1 MDFHILGKKGQLNI
15 GFMIAVVLL
24 LAVII
29 FSVVQIIDMVP
40 PIKDRS
46 DQAFLKASA
55 YKLSEIVID
64 GAGYPKDW
72 GDNPAVL
79 DVLGLA
85 EYSSEAER
93 TRTGKL
99 DPDKVSYA
107 NNSTLYSDFKSGL
120 SLDSAVNFRLLIEND
135 TSTVLDLADT
145 LPGRTS
151 NVVSLRRLAV
161 LNDVPVNI
169 TLLVWY

>member
-1 MDFHILGKKGQLNI
+1 MDFHLLGKKGQLNI
-15 GFMIAVVLL
+15 GFMVAVVLL

-64 GAGYPKDW
+64 SAGYPKDW
-72 GDNPAVL
+72 EVNP
-79 DVLGLA
+79 DVIGLA
-85 EYSSEAER
+85 EYSSEADR

-99 DPDKVSYA
+99 DPVKVKYT
-107 NNSTLYSDFKSGL
+107 NNSALYSDFKSGL
-120 SLDSAVNFRLLIEND
+120 GLDPAINFRLLIEND